1 MNSIIKLG
9 VFIPGRL
16 SSERLPQK
24 LILPLN
30 DKGDTLWDIAC
41 KKLNEISEEYT
52 KVALCSDKEL
62 IEIADKYSNV
72 KVIIRGVDTSRAEGP
87 MGYIFKDLKQVD
99 DVTHWMF
106 LNPCLALL
114 KKETIENSLNIFKEN
129 PSIFATSV
137 KKYQNWLFTD
147 KAESISPIDFNR
159 LTTKEI
165 TGLYEAAHAFHIFE
179 KDYLF
184 LIDDKNSF
192 MKGKNPGIIPVLK
205 EELVDVDTKQDY
217 LYLKFLL
224 SLI

>member
-1 MNSIIKLG
+1 MSKPVKPG

-16 SSERLPQK
+16 SSERLPKK

-41 KKLNEISEEYT
+41 KKINGLPDKYT

-62 IEIADKYSNV
+62 IDIAEKYQNL
-72 KVIIRGVDTSRAEGP
+72 KVVVRDLETSRAEGP
-87 MGYIFKDLKQVD
+87 MWYIFKDLKQIEE
-99 DVTHWMF
+99 VTHWMF

-114 KKETIENSLNIFKEN
+114 RKETIEKSLDEFSEH
-129 PSIFATSV
+129 PSFFATSV

-147 KAESISPIDFNR
+147 KAESVTPIDYSR

-165 TGLYEAAHAFHIFE
+165 TGSFEAAHAFHIFE
-179 KDYLF
+179 KEYLF
-184 LIDDKNSF
+184 DIDDKNAF
-192 MKGKNPGIIPVLK
+192 MKNKKPGLIVIPK

-224 SLI
+224 SSM